1 MSRAIQCLYTIFEK
15 KQNLVDVLLAL
26 FANREAN
33 SIRADHKKALSKSD
47 FNLHLG
53 SSKKRENHC
62 TLLDA

>member
-1 MSRAIQCLYTIFEK
+1 MFEK